1 MLCSYSILFI
11 VLSFVSI
18 GPEKPHAGIVG
29 VGNILFIYL
38 LIYLFHE
45 FQLILIAETWPIN

>member
-1 MLCSYSILFI
+1 MLCSYSLLFI

-29 VGNILFIYL
+29 VDNIIFIYL
-38 LIYLFHE
+38 FIYLFHE
-45 FQLILIAETWPIN
+45 FQLMLIAETWPIN